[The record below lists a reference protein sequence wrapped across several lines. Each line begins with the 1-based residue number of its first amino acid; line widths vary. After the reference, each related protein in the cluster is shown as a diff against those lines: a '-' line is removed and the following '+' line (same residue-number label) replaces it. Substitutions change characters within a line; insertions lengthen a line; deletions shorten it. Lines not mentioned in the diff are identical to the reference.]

1 MYDIRLINPLH
12 QHGVREWTLVFSDS
26 DGEVP
31 SVRVEKKYP
40 EDWSEVQIRDDVRN
54 TLEAMTAV
62 EVAEGEMSIR
72 LDLAGETL
80 LVDQIGG
87 EVAEWLL

>member
-31 SVRVEKKYP
+31 PVRVEKKYP
-40 EDWSEVQIRDDVRN
+40 EDWNEIQIRDDVRN

-62 EVAEGEMSIR
+62 DVIEGEMSIR